1 MGESYT
7 QKTPRHIVRGAK
19 IFALLAFLRVPNSAS
34 WAAFLSLNSIIKNWL
49 QNNVKLTY
57 KDPATVTRRI
67 SKLANL
73 VSAGFLYSAISTN
86 SRMPKDYISLCLIE
100 SYYGQLVPPTSPLNV
115 SPTTSSLRD
124 CIRNGGWMKNAYVY
138 KHLIVFPLLCGQL
151 LSTYLTPTKYRP
163 NQRYFPRFIRN
174 HVLDPIWKHF
184 RLDRK
189 GSSLNW
195 RGVLS
200 SYAKDNGYLFM
211 YMAISNFRHSL
222 LTPWLRSTSGD
233 TKLSLTT
240 LLKRFVGFSA
250 GRANAVA
257 NMIYSANLLSMFL
270 LSVTSSILIQNR
282 ILKNIYMAHEKSA
295 VKVYMKI
302 VGYVAG
308 LCAMSIHS
316 VIYSEKPISKKDS
329 ERGLAILESNG
340 TSGRIQTSPSGATQL
355 DASFYNSLSLYL
367 SQLLV
372 LSKWRILKENHPWF
386 SVLNVG
392 TWRRMEAG
400 LMCFVVWKM
409 MNLNDH
415 VTRVSQDSHAK
426 KVKNLKHNVWLKMVD
441 RIM

>member
-1 MGESYT
+1 MDESYT

-19 IFALLAFLRVPNSAS
+19 IFALLAFLRVPNLAL
-34 WAAFLSLNSIIKNWL
+34 WAAFLSLNSMIKNWL
-49 QNNVKLTY
+49 QHNVKLKY
-57 KDPATVTRRI
+57 KDPATVTRRV

-73 VSAGFLYSAISTN
+73 VSAGFLYLAISTN
-86 SRMPKDYISLCLIE
+86 SRIPKDYILLCLLE
-100 SYYGQLVPPTSPLNV
+100 SYYGQLVPPTLPLNV
-115 SPTTSSLRD
+115 SPTTNSLRD
-124 CIRNGGWMKNAYVY
+124 CIRFGGWMKNAYVN

-163 NQRYFPRFIRN
+163 NQRYFPRFVRN

-189 GSSLNW
+189 GLSLNW

-200 SYAKDNGYLFM
+200 SYAKHNGYLFM
-211 YMAISNFRHSL
+211 YMAISNSRHSL

-233 TKLSLTT
+233 TKLLFTT

-282 ILKNIYMAHEKSA
+282 ILRNIYMAHEKLA

-302 VGYVAG
+302 VGFVAG

-316 VIYSEKPISKKDS
+316 VIYSEKPILEKDS
-329 ERGLAILESNG
+329 ERGLAFSELG
-340 TSGRIQTSPSGATQL
+340 GMTQKLQTSPLGATQL

-367 SQLLV
+367 LQLLV

-386 SVLNVG
+386 SVLKVG

-415 VTRVSQDSHAK
+415 VTRVLQDSHAK

>member
-1 MGESYT
+1 MDKSYT
-7 QKTPRHIVRGAK
+7 QKTPSHIVRGAK

-49 QNNVKLTY
+49 QNNVKLKY
-57 KDPATVTRRI
+57 KDPATVTRRV

-86 SRMPKDYISLCLIE
+86 SRIPKDYISLCLIE
-100 SYYGQLVPPTSPLNV
+100 SYYGHLVPPTFPLNV
-115 SPTTSSLRD
+115 SPTSSSLRNS
-124 CIRNGGWMKNAYVY
+124 IRKVGWMKNAYVN

-200 SYAKDNGYLFM
+200 SYAKHNGYLFM
-211 YMAISNFRHSL
+211 YMAISNSRHSL

-240 LLKRFVGFSA
+240 FLKRFVGFSA

-257 NMIYSANLLSMFL
+257 NMTYSANLLSMFL

-282 ILKNIYMAHEKSA
+282 ILRNIYMAHEKQA
-295 VKVYMKI
+295 VKVYMRI
-302 VGYVAG
+302 VGFVAG

-316 VIYSEKPISKKDS
+316 VIFSEKPISEKDS
-329 ERGLAILESNG
+329 ERGLAISEVEG
-340 TSGRIQTSPSGATQL
+340 ITQKIQTSLSGATQL

-386 SVLNVG
+386 SFLRVG

-400 LMCFVVWKM
+400 LMCFVVWRM